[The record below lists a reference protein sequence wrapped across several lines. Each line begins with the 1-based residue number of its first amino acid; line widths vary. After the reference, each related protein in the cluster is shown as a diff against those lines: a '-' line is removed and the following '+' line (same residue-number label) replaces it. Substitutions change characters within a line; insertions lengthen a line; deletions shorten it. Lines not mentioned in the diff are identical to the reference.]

1 MKISIKT
8 FAVLLI
14 AGSII
19 SCNDDSSKTS
29 STTDS
34 TTMKTAAADTSAS
47 SMNKDA
53 MNAGGDQ
60 GIVNALVDANTKEI
74 AWITAGVNKGSSKE
88 TKDHASMMLKDHETL
103 KGKVMDLIAKK
114 NMTTPSMPDVSN
126 EVTINDKSSK
136 DFDMAWTD
144 KMIADHE
151 KLKTTL
157 AKFEGDA
164 KDADLKMIITNT
176 IPVVQKHLDMA
187 KMMKGKM

>member
-1 MKISIKT
+1 MNLSIKT
-8 FAVLLI
+8 LAVLFI
-14 AGSII
+14 TGSII
-19 SCNDDSSKTS
+19 SCNNDSSKTS

-34 TTMKTAAADTSAS
+34 TTMQTAPDTSAG

-53 MNAGGDQ
+53 MNTGGDQ

-88 TKDHASMMLKDHETL
+88 AKDHASMMLKDHETL
-103 KGKVMDLIAKK
+103 KGKVVDLIAKK
-114 NMTTPSMPDVSN
+114 NMTTPVMPDVSN
-126 EVTINDKSSK
+126 EVTINDKSGK

-151 KLKTTL
+151 KLLTTL
-157 AKFEGDA
+157 TKFEGDA
-164 KDADLKMIITNT
+164 KDADLKMLITNT
-176 IPVVQKHLDMA
+176 KPVVQKHLDMA